1 MGAPN
6 KRKSE
11 VSTGSNP
18 FPGMVPEKKF
28 SSHSGKK
35 KVNIEINLPIKKA
48 PPVPVH
54 GHQPLKH
61 FQTANYGQKFDLGS
75 FAKDSSPSKIGGNE
89 ILSRASRSPSVSED
103 ENDRKKN

>member
-11 VSTGSNP
+11 ASIGSNP
-18 FPGMVPEKKF
+18 FPGMMPEKKF

-48 PPVPVH
+48 PPVPTH
-54 GHQPLKH
+54 GHKPLQH
-61 FQTANYGQKFDLGS
+61 FQTANYGQKVDLGS
-75 FAKDSSPSKIGGNE
+75 FAKSSSPSKIGGNE
-89 ILSRASRSPSVSED
+89 ILS
-103 ENDRKKN
+103 